1 MANSLALNGMVGN
14 PYLSQQLTQSYVN
27 TTGLANYLNDSAGF
41 SGNINNSLY
50 DGLGTL
56 KSNPYGGIYGGMGFG
71 GMYGGMGYGI
81 NPTQYMQYQREMAL
95 GNAQLQGELENIN
108 ITRQVARSQK
118 QVAAEFQVTAASKA
132 VKEQL
137 EILHRQ
143 IAENNQDNVSSAFK
157 NLRHAVETEIKQGGY
172 ITGSINEEFVKARA
186 NDLYHQTY
194 GQDIPQSLI
203 QNGDSAF
210 LHGLKQGFLGL
221 GWLVTNDKSRAQN
234 VSEITGERVTTGE
247 KAMGWLG
254 AGLSAAVTLTAACLL
269 LRKGGGVGALRNLY
283 KETKLSSGLKKME
296 AQAAKLGD
304 EGAAEIEKFQQKI
317 AEYEKIKAQKAFEKT
332 TQKLDKQISSLSK
345 K

>member
-1 MANSLALNGMVGN
+1 MANSLALNGLVGN

-27 TTGLANYLNDSAGF
+27 TTGLASYLDDSAGF
-41 SGNINNSLY
+41 SGNINNALF

-56 KSNPYGGIYGGMGFG
+56 KSNPYGGMYGGMGLG
-71 GMYGGMGYGI
+71 GMYGGMGYGM

-137 EILHRQ
+137 EILNRQ
-143 IAENNQDNVSSAFK
+143 INENNQDNVSAAYR
-157 NLRHAVETEIKQGGY
+157 NLRSAVETEIKQGGY
-172 ITGSINEEFVKARA
+172 VTGSVNEEFVKARA
-186 NDLYHQTY
+186 NDLYRQTY

-210 LHGLKQGFLGL
+210 VHGAKQGFLGL
-221 GWLVTNDKSRAQN
+221 GWLVTNNKSRAQN
-234 VSEITGERVTTGE
+234 VSEITGEKVTTGE
-247 KAMGWLG
+247 KAMRWLG

-269 LRKGGGVGALRNLY
+269 LKKGGGIGSLTKLY
-283 KETKLSSGLKKME
+283 RETKLSKQVSKLETLAKKSGDDCTDQIQDLQEQMTNYQK
-296 AQAAKLGD
+296 AQ
-304 EGAAEIEKFQQKI
+304 
-317 AEYEKIKAQKAFEKT
+317 AQKAFNKGAEKFKK
-332 TQKLDKQISSLSK
+332 QMSKLS
-345 K
+345 